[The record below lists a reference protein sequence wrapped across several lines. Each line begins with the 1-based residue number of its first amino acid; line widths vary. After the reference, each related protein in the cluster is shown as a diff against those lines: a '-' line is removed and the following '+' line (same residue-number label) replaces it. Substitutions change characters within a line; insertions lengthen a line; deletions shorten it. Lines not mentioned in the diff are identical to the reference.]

1 MKKMIPSEAQ
11 LRRLADAVVT
21 GLLKG
26 DHLELVG
33 REQDLRD
40 RFFAVLRDNFAE
52 ETKLESDAE
61 AFADS
66 HRREMAGMDRNKVV
80 DLVKQRLAKER
91 GFVL

>member
-1 MKKMIPSEAQ
+1 MIPTDTQ
-11 LRRLADAVVT
+11 LRRIADDLV
-21 GLLKG
+21 GELLKA
-26 DHLELVG
+26 DLLELRG
-33 REQDLRD
+33 DRDALRE

-52 ETKLESDAE
+52 EAAVEREAD
-61 AFADS
+61 AFADT